1 MRNAASGEE
10 EQYEAPDQEANAD
23 AVSEPTTVDPYQ
35 KLKEAKELLDA
46 GILTEKEFA
55 AEKKKILG

>member
-1 MRNAASGEE
+1 MSNAASPPQEYVDE
-10 EQYEAPDQEANAD
+10 PAAEAPAEEVETDRYA
-23 AVSEPTTVDPYQ
+23 

-46 GILTEKEFA
+46 GILTEEEFA